1 MEWILAVVVA
11 ICIYGYWRR
20 GQQFD
25 VMKAHVLQL
34 EDKVAKL
41 EESNR
46 LKNDRIE
53 ELEGKRDDDLDL

>member
-1 MEWILAVVVA
+1 MEWIFAVVAA

-25 VMKAHVLQL
+25 AMKTHALQL

-46 LKNDRIE
+46 LKNDRIRD
-53 ELEGKRDDDLDL
+53 LEGKGDDDLDL